1 MSIISIQEYFS
12 IPRDSPYCLLRIISW
27 PILLGKRLK
36 NSAQDRRSI
45 YYIYLFSPPPR
56 KRRTVVAIKRQKD
69 FGSLHV
75 GPLTVIPFHGMAR
88 MTRSRSLLASILGG
102 FVSSDRWR
110 AGPSSR
116 LDNDDPAA
124 PFPQIPYL
132 STTSTPFAT
141 HDERPCFPGPRLP
154 FPLFFS
160 TISLSL
166 SLCFPRTFSSGTSP
180 RPIATR
186 HPRPH
191 RGGLEKIAQRTAQFP
206 WSSNSRI
213 IGHR

>member
-1 MSIISIQEYFS
+1 M
-12 IPRDSPYCLLRIISW
+12 
-27 PILLGKRLK
+27 
-36 NSAQDRRSI
+36 
-45 YYIYLFSPPPR
+45 
-56 KRRTVVAIKRQKD
+56 VAIKRQKD

-166 SLCFPRTFSSGTSP
+166 SLFPPHFFLRY
-180 RPIATR
+180 IATTHR
-186 HPRPH
+186 HSPSSTTQRGVGENCAEDRSISLELQQPH
-191 RGGLEKIAQRTAQFP
+191 NRAQIG
-206 WSSNSRI
+206 SRRAPDRDL
-213 IGHR
+213 HVSLTETLAPPVHVL